1 MFRGPLYSE
10 SFSPRMSG
18 HETFPLRYG
27 WLKKAFDAVYE
38 TEDEANDNRFVF
50 SGPDAIARLGVG
62 KNMVVSMRHWAT
74 ATRMI
79 EDKTRPNRI
88 ATTRLGN
95 RIFGMDGLDPYM
107 ENITTSWLVHWQLA
121 GWGDRSTTWL
131 WAFNYYSGID
141 FERDGL
147 ARSIGKFADERRWQ
161 RIADSTI
168 KRDVACLI
176 RTYVPQAMASVRGS
190 HEDRLESPLTEL
202 GLIKSMGSRDRF
214 RFVRGRKPSLGVGML
229 IYAITDFWRRSFANS
244 STLSF
249 EALAHE
255 PGSPGQVF
263 LLEEN
268 EMADMLG
275 GLEDVTNG
283 DYVWSETSGLKQL
296 IKRNEI
302 SENRQIDLIDLDYR
316 SMRTGVLA

>member
-1 MFRGPLYSE
+1 MSRGPLYSE

-27 WLKKAFDAVYE
+27 WLKKAFDAVYDA
-38 TEDEANDNRFVF
+38 EDEGTDNRAVF

-62 KNMVVSMRHWAT
+62 KNMVSSMRHWAT
-74 ATRMI
+74 ATRII
-79 EDKTRPNRI
+79 EDKTDAKGI
-88 ATTRLGN
+88 ATTPLGN
-95 RIFGMDGLDPYM
+95 RIFGPSGVDRYM
-107 ENITTSWLVHWQLA
+107 ENIATSWLVHWQLS
-121 GWGDRSTTWL
+121 GWGERSTTWL

-141 FERDGL
+141 FERESL
-147 ARSIGKFADERRWQ
+147 VRSIGKFAEERQWQ

-168 KRDVACLI
+168 KRDIACLI
-176 RTYVPQAMASVRGS
+176 RTYVPHGLLSRAN

-202 GLIKSMGSRDRF
+202 GLIKSLGARDNF
-214 RFVRGRKPSLGVGML
+214 RFVRGPKASLGVGVL
-229 IYAITDFWRRSFANS
+229 GYAITDFWRRSFHSS

-268 EMADMLG
+268 DMVEMLARM
-275 GLEDVTNG
+275 EDATDG
-283 DYVWSETSGLKQL
+283 DYIWSETSGLKQL
-296 IKRNEI
+296 VRRNEI
-302 SENRQIDLIDLDYR
+302 SVDRQIDLIEMDYL
-316 SMRTGVLA
+316 SSGTGANP